1 MTTLPIRVLAVLLL
15 TAALALAIVL
25 DLSVGWNMS
34 LVIATMG
41 LALATVVYDWSARRR
56 AVGAIASERLG
67 HARALARRHQLATEE
82 LRRLADEIYL
92 AAELWLRVE
101 TELAPGLAS
110 ATALKPALGH
120 IQARI
125 RRIEG
130 WTAALQALE
139 LQGIV
144 SARLATAHQ
153 ILTIALGRL
162 ALAYVRQH
170 KSFRASADALELMRI
185 GSREWKDTLA
195 SLGALAAMREAAEVK
210 QSCGDLVNA
219 LGDEWEASALP
230 GAARS

>member
-1 MTTLPIRVLAVLLL
+1 MTTLPIRLLAVLLL
-15 TAALALAIVL
+15 AAALALAIVL
-25 DLSVGWNMS
+25 DLSVGWNMG

-41 LALATVVYDWSARRR
+41 LALAVAVYDWLARRR
-56 AVGAIASERLG
+56 AVGANAAARLG
-67 HARALARRHQLATEE
+67 QTRALARRHQLATDE

-101 TELAPGLAS
+101 TELAQGLAS

-120 IQARI
+120 IQARL

-130 WTAALQALE
+130 WTAALQALD
-139 LQGIV
+139 LSDIV

-170 KSFRASADALELMRI
+170 KSFRAAADALELMRI

-195 SLGALAAMREAAEVK
+195 GLGALAALREAAEVK

-219 LGDEWEASALP
+219 LGDEWEAGALP
-230 GAARS
+230 GQAKA

>member
-1 MTTLPIRVLAVLLL
+1 
-15 TAALALAIVL
+15 
-25 DLSVGWNMS
+25 MS

-41 LALATVVYDWSARRR
+41 LALVATAFDWRARRR
-56 AVGAIASERLG
+56 AVGATAAVRLG
-67 HARALARRHQLATEE
+67 QARGLARRHQVATDE

-92 AAELWLRVE
+92 AADLWLRLE
-101 TELAPGLAS
+101 SELAPGLAS

-185 GSREWKDTLA
+185 GSREWKQTLA
-195 SLGALAAMREAAEVK
+195 SLGALAAAREAADVK

-219 LGDEWEASALP
+219 LGDEWEAGAVP
-230 GAARS
+230 GAAPL

>member
-1 MTTLPIRVLAVLLL
+1 MTTLPIRLLAVLMLA
-15 TAALALAIVL
+15 AALALAIVL
-25 DLSVGWNMS
+25 DLSVSWNMG
-34 LVIATMG
+34 LLIATMG
-41 LALATVVYDWSARRR
+41 LALAAAVYDWRARRR
-56 AVGAIASERLG
+56 AVGAIAAARLG
-67 HARALARRHQLATEE
+67 RERALARQHQLATDE

-92 AAELWLRVE
+92 AAELWLKVE

-110 ATALKPALGH
+110 ATAIKPAIGH
-120 IQARI
+120 VQARI

-130 WTAALQALE
+130 WTAALQAIE
-139 LQGIV
+139 LSGIV

-170 KSFRASADALELMRI
+170 KSFRATADALELMRI

-195 SLGALAAMREAAEVK
+195 SLGALAAMREAADVK

-219 LGDEWEASALP
+219 LGDEWEAGAVP
-230 GAARS
+230 GQAKA